1 MMSIKLSFVAMA
13 NCLMA
18 CRSVESG
25 LSWERPAGQPPCS
38 AVYGGSRRSC
48 LRICLK
54 GGACPRKAAI

>member
-1 MMSIKLSFVAMA
+1 MIGKSMSIKLPFAAMA

-18 CRSVESG
+18 CRSVEPS
-25 LSWERPAGQPPCS
+25 LSRERPACS

-54 GGACPRKAAI
+54 GGACPRKATI

>member
-1 MMSIKLSFVAMA
+1 MMSIKLPFAAVA

-18 CRSVESG
+18 CRSVEPG
-25 LSWERPAGQPPCS
+25 LSWERPATPCS

-54 GGACPRKAAI
+54 GGACRRKATI